1 MNQFER
7 VVNTPVVVLGTLN
20 STSGAVTAVI
30 YKDGALNNTSVTASR
45 LDSNGLV
52 SFSFTP
58 TVSGV
63 YYVYAE
69 NTLVSCVEVVSKSVR
84 TYLQNIEDEALGS
97 WTWDKNT
104 GALQLLRQD
113 GTVLGNYSV
122 IDSLDNSSRERL

>member
-7 VVNTPVVVLGTLN
+7 VVNTPVVVLGTLA
-20 STSGAVTAVI
+20 STAGAVTAVL
-30 YKDGALNNTSVTASR
+30 YKDGVLNATSVTASR

-58 TVSGV
+58 TTSGV
-63 YYVYAE
+63 YYVYSE
-69 NTLVSCVEVVSKSVR
+69 NTLIAVVEAVTKSVR

-97 WTWDKNT
+97 WTWNKNT

-113 GTVLGNYSV
+113 GTILGNYTV
-122 IDSLDNSSRERL
+122 VDTLDNSSRERL